1 MIQNKQHNQVMIT
14 DTKHYVNLQDMLLA
28 VINIITKSNPDTQRY
43 NVGVEFTN
51 FPNVNM
57 HNICWALQEVG
68 YEEGELSTNGWDMDF
83 WQDFTEPQEGFPP
96 LQCSGNGA
104 DGVVIVRGQE
114 SDDTAYTP
122 LEQNVI
128 YKERIERGNA
138 LLKYYFD
145 MIHHENERTGM
156 LPSDT

>member
-1 MIQNKQHNQVMIT
+1 MIT

-28 VINIITKSNPDTQRY
+28 VVNIITKSNPDTQRD

-57 HNICWALQEVG
+57 HNISWALQELG
-68 YEEGELSTNGWDMDF
+68 YEDGELSNNGWDMDF
-83 WQDFTEPQEGFPP
+83 WQDFKEPSKDFPP

-114 SDDTAYTP
+114 DDDTTYTP
-122 LEQNVI
+122 LEQNEI
-128 YKERIERGNA
+128 YKEHIERGNA

-156 LPSDT
+156 LPNDN